1 MDIAIKENV
10 LKICKLLDEKKA
22 EEIIAVYVA
31 DKTIIAD
38 WFIICSGRSN
48 AHVKALCDELSE
60 KFPEGMELRRTEGY
74 QESRWVVLDFATV
87 LVHVF
92 HPEERKY
99 YNLERLWTGTL
110 DEVID
115 YSRMTSGE
123 SLVLS

>member
-115 YSRMTSGE
+115 YSRMISGE

>member
-10 LKICKLLDEKKA
+10 LKICELLDEKKA

-60 KFPEGMELRRTEGY
+60 KFPQGMELRRTEGY
-74 QESRWVVLDFATV
+74 QEGRWVVLDFATV

-99 YNLERLWTGTL
+99 YNLERLWTGTP

-115 YSRMTSGE
+115 YSRMVSGE

>member
-1 MDIAIKENV
+1 MAIKENV

-115 YSRMTSGE
+115 YSRMISGE

>member
-10 LKICKLLDEKKA
+10 LKICELLDEKKA

-60 KFPEGMELRRTEGY
+60 KFPEEMELRRTEGY
-74 QESRWVVLDFATV
+74 QEGRWVVLDFATV

-99 YNLERLWTGTL
+99 YNLERLWTGTP

-115 YSRMTSGE
+115 YSRMVSGE